1 MKTVTRIII
10 CLTIAHTQSTH
21 TMWHSTPKLP
31 LIKLPDSPAL
41 KYVPKQL
48 ALLNPDEPI
57 TDDLLRAHNL
67 NWRRIEIVTEIAK
80 KNSILADAM
89 QDDDDELSYE
99 VRRCIIA
106 LAVCA
111 GANPNHTCLGDYT
124 SLHRVLSEGDYHLAH
139 YLLKKGADPN
149 LPSKEQYARKVPLA
163 ACKTT
168 QLAQLLLDHGADL
181 PENILAICCRG
192 EYPPELLS
200 FYLGKRASIRPDHL
214 LNSPLHTL
222 SSCRQKCATKTEKA
236 RILLHAGIDPAHK
249 NIRGCTVM
257 HLLASHHAKSAETVE
272 LCHEIIHHY
281 TRQHAGFLMFLGFL
295 KQNFWVLYRQKGLL
309 KQFFS
314 ASATH
319 MKRLKALL
327 EIKNYVNQT
336 AYDIWSIEELNPK
349 TCSYENARKLI

>member
-10 CLTIAHTQSTH
+10 CLTIAHTHFIH
-21 TMWHSTPKLP
+21 TMWHPTPKLP

-168 QLAQLLLDHGADL
+168 QLAQLLLDHGADPAGKYSGNL
-181 PENILAICCRG
+181 LQGRIPTGIAQFLFGQRSSHQARS
-192 EYPPELLS
+192 PP
-200 FYLGKRASIRPDHL
+200 
-214 LNSPLHTL
+214 
-222 SSCRQKCATKTEKA
+222 Q
-236 RILLHAGIDPAHK
+236 
-249 NIRGCTVM
+249 
-257 HLLASHHAKSAETVE
+257 
-272 LCHEIIHHY
+272 
-281 TRQHAGFLMFLGFL
+281 
-295 KQNFWVLYRQKGLL
+295 
-309 KQFFS
+309 
-314 ASATH
+314 
-319 MKRLKALL
+319 
-327 EIKNYVNQT
+327 
-336 AYDIWSIEELNPK
+336 
-349 TCSYENARKLI
+349 